1 MAVGDKIS
9 RASYNDIQTTVANI
23 LGTGSSNRGYGQPV
37 VSSPVTVRDSITVNE
52 WNNLANDLKT
62 IGRHQNGTTPS
73 LPLPGVNDIVKF
85 NSSSE
90 PYTRYETVANAYDAN
105 RFALGALQFITEN
118 KGSQSREFSWRDEAE
133 CTITIS
139 FDTAE
144 EARHF
149 FNSGSLIRISSSRSG
164 GTTSG
169 NPSTIALQNNSWTS
183 LLTTAGEID
192 FGGGLPGT
200 GVDPNNG
207 QNYFRCR
214 NTFDTYNTETDS
226 SPYGANDWFLQAAT
240 PGVADNSN
248 GTASTLQIKSVW
260 NDGHVPI
267 GRATVDGVD
276 GTLSIFVATVEA
288 RGTLTPS
295 GNLFQVSS
303 PTVTFS
309 AITGS

>member
-9 RASYNDIQTTVANI
+9 RDSYNDIQTTVANI
-23 LGTGSSNRGYGQPV
+23 LGTGSGNRGYGQPV

-73 LPLPGVNDIVKF
+73 LPIPNVNDIVKF

-90 PYTRYETVANAYDAN
+90 PYTRYQTVANSFDTN
-105 RFALGALQFITEN
+105 RFNLGANQFITEN
-118 KGSQSREFSWRDEAE
+118 KGSQSRTFGWRNSAE

-139 FDTAE
+139 FNTAE

-149 FNSGSLIRISSSRSG
+149 FNSGSLIRISSSRTG

-169 NPSTIALQNNSWTS
+169 NSSTIAAQNNSWTN
-183 LLTTAGEID
+183 LLTTAGDID

-200 GVDPNNG
+200 GISPING

-214 NTFDTYNTETDS
+214 NTFDTYNS
-226 SPYGANDWFLQAAT
+226 C
-240 PGVADNSN
+240 
-248 GTASTLQIKSVW
+248 
-260 NDGHVPI
+260 
-267 GRATVDGVD
+267 
-276 GTLSIFVATVEA
+276 
-288 RGTLTPS
+288 
-295 GNLFQVSS
+295 
-303 PTVTFS
+303 
-309 AITGS
+309 